1 MRSDGEFICVIR
13 SSVIIS
19 RAVFLEERFPARRA
33 VLRAKWLAILPKP
46 PDRSCEETSV
56 AMNAANP
63 NKKQER

>member
-1 MRSDGEFICVIR
+1 MRSDGKSSASFR
-13 SSVIIS
+13 SAVIIS

-33 VLRAKWLAILPKP
+33 VLRAKWLATLPKP